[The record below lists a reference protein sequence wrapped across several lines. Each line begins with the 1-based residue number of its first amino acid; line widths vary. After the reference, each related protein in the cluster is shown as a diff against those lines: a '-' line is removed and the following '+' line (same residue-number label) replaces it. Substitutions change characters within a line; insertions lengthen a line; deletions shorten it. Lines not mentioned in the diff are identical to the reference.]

1 MKIKIQKAFEFALT
15 AHNGQ
20 TRKDGVTPY
29 ILHPMQ
35 VAANVHWQE
44 NSHPTSSFYD
54 ALVYYDEMYMTVEDN
69 YYSYDPVMC
78 AIIVALLHDVIEDCN
93 IRIEHLVKEFGEW
106 IREPMIHVSSITK
119 GDSRPRKI
127 RKQVDEDHYAKGCA
141 IAHTVKVADM
151 MHNISDMGNN
161 PNADLKYQRMYL
173 LEKKSLLNRL
183 DKARIQ
189 FRNFVMDQID
199 SKLAFIEENL
209 ANA

>member
-1 MKIKIQKAFEFALT
+1 MKINIQKAFEFALA

-20 TRKDGVTPY
+20 TRKDEVTPY

-44 NSHPTSSFYD
+44 NSRPESSFYD
-54 ALVYYDEMYMTVEDN
+54 VIVYFDKMYMIVEDN
-69 YYSYDPVMC
+69 YSFYDPVIC

-93 IRIEHLVKEFGEW
+93 ITLEQLVQEFGEW

-119 GDSRPRKI
+119 GDPRPRKI
-127 RKQVDEDHYAKGCA
+127 RKQVDEDHYAKGCD

-189 FRNFVMDQID
+189 FRNFVMTQID
-199 SKLAFIEENL
+199 DKLNFIEEKL
-209 ANA
+209 QHD